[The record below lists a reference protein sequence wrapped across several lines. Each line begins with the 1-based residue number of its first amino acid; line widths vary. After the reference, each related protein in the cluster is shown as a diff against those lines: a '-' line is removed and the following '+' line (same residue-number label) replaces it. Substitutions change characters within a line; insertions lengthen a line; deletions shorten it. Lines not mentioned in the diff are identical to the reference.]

1 MKIQGTVSID
11 GVTLYD
17 MVCYARRDD
26 DNEPRIELNNSNGS
40 IIAMLNVE
48 SIKNCEVNSQDEDGR
63 YTGEIITIIDDGEII
78 CDELLL

>member
-26 DNEPRIELNNSNGS
+26 DNEPRIELNNSNGF
-40 IIAMLNVE
+40 IIAMLYVE
-48 SIKNCEVNSQDEDGR
+48 DIKYCEVNEQDEDGR
-63 YTGEIITIIDDGEII
+63 YTGETISIIDDGEIV
-78 CDELLL
+78 CDKLL